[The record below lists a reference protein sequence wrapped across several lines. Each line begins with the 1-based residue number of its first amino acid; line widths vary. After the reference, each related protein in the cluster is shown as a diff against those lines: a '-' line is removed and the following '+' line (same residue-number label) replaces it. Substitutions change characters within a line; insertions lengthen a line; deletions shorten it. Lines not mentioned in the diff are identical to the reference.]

1 MRVVMVAWE
10 YPPHVVGGMGRHVV
24 DLVPLLV
31 TADCELHIVT
41 PLIRGGAPIERDTH
55 GVWVH
60 RVPAPAMDASNH
72 VAFIKHSGPALIAA
86 AAAIRRN
93 HGAVDLIHA
102 HDWLG
107 APAAIALKHAWRR
120 PLIATIHATERGRQ
134 QGTLSSEPSRAI
146 DELEW
151 QLSYEAWRVIVCSQ
165 FMAHQLQRDFAT
177 PADKLDV
184 IPNAVVPAVEPFASA
199 AARLAMR
206 RHFVADDAP
215 LVLYV
220 GRLVFEKG
228 IHILL
233 QAWPTV
239 LGRWPNARLV
249 IAGIGAM
256 LDDLRDQAR
265 ALGIDSTVQ
274 FAGFVS
280 DEAREQLYR
289 CADVAVFPSL
299 YEPFGIVALEAM
311 AAGCPV
317 IASATGGLA
326 EVVDAHH
333 TGITVAPNN
342 SDSLAWGIEHV
353 LAHPDWSLQRARRAR
368 ELVQRIW
375 TWERVAQQTIAVYHR
390 VVAAWRA
397 GSWGTEAAP

>member
-1 MRVVMVAWE
+1 MRIVMVTWE

-24 DLVPLLV
+24 DLVPHLA
-31 TADCELHIVT
+31 ADGHEVHIVT
-41 PLIRGGAPIERDTH
+41 PLVRGGAPEERDAH

-60 RVPAPAMDASNH
+60 RVPAPAMDEFNH
-72 VAFIKHSGPALIAA
+72 VAFIRHSAPALVAA
-86 AAAIRRN
+86 AGTIRDT
-93 HGAVDLIHA
+93 HGAIDLIHA
-102 HDWLG
+102 HDWLA
-107 APAAIALKHAWRR
+107 APAAIALKHAWQR

-134 QGTLSSEPSRAI
+134 QGALPSEVSRAI

-151 QLSYEAWRVIVCSQ
+151 QLSFEAWRVIVCSH

-177 PADKLDV
+177 PADKLDI
-184 IPNAVVPAVEPFASA
+184 IPNAVVPAPEPFADV
-199 AARLAMR
+199 AARMALR
-206 RHFVADDAP
+206 RRFAVDDAP
-215 LVLYV
+215 LALYV

-228 IHILL
+228 VHILL

-239 LGRWPNARLV
+239 LLHWPNARLV

-256 LDDLRDQAR
+256 LDALRHQAQ
-265 ALGIDSTVQ
+265 ALGIAGAVH

-280 DEAREQLYR
+280 DAEREQLYR
-289 CADVAVFPSL
+289 CADVAIFPSL

-333 TGITVAPNN
+333 TGITVVPN
-342 SDSLAWGIEHV
+342 DVGSLVWGIGHV
-353 LAHPDWSLQRARRAR
+353 LEHPDWSSQRARQAR
-368 ELVQRIW
+368 ELVHRTC
-375 TWERVAQQTIAVYHR
+375 TWERVARQTVAVYRR
-390 VVAAWRA
+390 VATAWRA
-397 GSWGTEAAP
+397 GSWGTTTP